1 MAGLACVHRSR
12 VSHVKKDIEETMR
25 SVVLRGLLVAALS
38 AMSVSPARAFGWEW
52 LEELSGPGPWIGVQ
66 YEQKLYC
73 HFEGAGHDLVPGMSG
88 PCIESNVDNDSRK
101 NWRRRV
107 FATGLGARMS
117 WSKDNDLPYAADRK
131 DSSKSLTLFE
141 INAFADVRIWRRFHA
156 GGAFG
161 TARFAGKPIDG
172 AFWKP
177 TVEAR
182 VTAKLANASIA
193 SWSGS
198 VDLRI
203 GRRWF
208 LGRLEAADFGAEGP
222 YKVDD
227 DGVWFAGMVF
237 DFN

>member
-1 MAGLACVHRSR
+1 MYTA
-12 VSHVKKDIEETMR
+12 
-25 SVVLRGLLVAALS
+25 VLRGVMVMAWLLGAA
-38 AMSVSPARAFGWEW
+38 SPSLAFGWEW
-52 LEELSGPGPWIGVQ
+52 LDHLSGPGPWIGVQ

-73 HFEGAGHDLVPGMSG
+73 NFEGAGNDQLPGMSG
-88 PCIESNVDNDSRK
+88 PCVESNADDDTRK
-101 NWRRRV
+101 DWRRRV
-107 FATGLGARMS
+107 FATGVGTRLS
-117 WSKDNDLPYAADRK
+117 WSKDNDLPYAGNRN
-131 DSSKSLTLFE
+131 DSGKSLTMFE
-141 INAFADVRIWRRFHA
+141 VNAFADVRLWRRFHF

-161 TARFAGKPIDG
+161 TARFAGKPIEG

-182 VTAKLANASIA
+182 VTAKLASASIG

-198 VDLRI
+198 VDLRV

-208 LGRLEAADFGAEGP
+208 LGRLDAANFGAEGP
-222 YKVDD
+222 FKVDD